1 VQEDAMRSREG
12 LAGRLP
18 DEIIER
24 VLSLLPV
31 PALCMFRSVCKAW
44 NELLRKPAFLDLCDA
59 SGGHDAYLFV
69 TGHLT
74 DFDCCW
80 VDDAYRRATCFLDL
94 ENRRWYSIP
103 VGASL
108 LAPTDENVP
117 RLLAMADGLVCELSA
132 LSSTYEEY
140 TLVVFDP
147 VAQTRRELPTLPY
160 DDGRRGPVLC
170 LKGDALPAVVTV
182 VDTAARTFKVFLL
195 NSRTMEPHTG
205 FFVYESSSGA
215 WRGLPNP
222 PEELGVRVAEVDGR
236 RVPETAV
243 FFRGQLYATFFRAS
257 SSTLLLLCFSLEE
270 DSWREILAV
279 QSTNPGYPQL
289 TVTGDRL
296 FVAMWLDGPR
306 RARSSEETRFSTT
319 RHTGSSVFE
328 IKEILVDED
337 TSESVVR
344 IPYAELRRIFG
355 EQNEVRLQFDI
366 AFGFP
371 LNCSSVVVL
380 VSRLTGKLITY
391 NVSSGSVR
399 ALPLHPLRR
408 APSALEG
415 QILASIFHAKLMS
428 LSLRNILTGPVTQ
441 V

>member
-1 VQEDAMRSREG
+1 
-12 LAGRLP
+12 
-18 DEIIER
+18 
-24 VLSLLPV
+24 
-31 PALCMFRSVCKAW
+31 
-44 NELLRKPAFLDLCDA
+44 
-59 SGGHDAYLFV
+59 
-69 TGHLT
+69 
-74 DFDCCW
+74 
-80 VDDAYRRATCFLDL
+80 
-94 ENRRWYSIP
+94 
-103 VGASL
+103 
-108 LAPTDENVP
+108 
-117 RLLAMADGLVCELSA
+117 
-132 LSSTYEEY
+132 
-140 TLVVFDP
+140 
-147 VAQTRRELPTLPY
+147 
-160 DDGRRGPVLC
+160 
-170 LKGDALPAVVTV
+170 
-182 VDTAARTFKVFLL
+182 
-195 NSRTMEPHTG
+195 
-205 FFVYESSSGA
+205 
-215 WRGLPNP
+215 
-222 PEELGVRVAEVDGR
+222 
-236 RVPETAV
+236 
-243 FFRGQLYATFFRAS
+243 
-257 SSTLLLLCFSLEE
+257 
-270 DSWREILAV
+270 V